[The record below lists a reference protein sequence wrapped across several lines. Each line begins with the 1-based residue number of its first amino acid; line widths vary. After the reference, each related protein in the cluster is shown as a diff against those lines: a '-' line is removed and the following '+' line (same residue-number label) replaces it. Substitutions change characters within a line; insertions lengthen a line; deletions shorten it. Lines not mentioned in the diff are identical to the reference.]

1 MSVTN
6 IITRIDLERMSVKQ
20 PENKENTI
28 SRIVNDFKY
37 CIIHANAKGE
47 KSTELLITDNRPE
60 IESKVIEKLKEI
72 FVDVDITIRTVGL
85 CKMLCF
91 NWEIAPSEK
100 VTTEAYEE
108 SDPESDII
116 KKIAKNIVK
125 KVTMEVADESDDESD
140 EESDDD
146 PLEINL
152 HIVVSN
158 SRMEMVQV
166 CMMVYIVVI
175 SLVMSVVA
183 LRSQSK
189 VPTLI

>member
-1 MSVTN
+1 
-6 IITRIDLERMSVKQ
+6 
-20 PENKENTI
+20 
-28 SRIVNDFKY
+28 
-37 CIIHANAKGE
+37 
-47 KSTELLITDNRPE
+47 
-60 IESKVIEKLKEI
+60 
-72 FVDVDITIRTVGL
+72 
-85 CKMLCF
+85 MLCF

>member
-1 MSVTN
+1 MSVT
-6 IITRIDLERMSVKQ
+6 ITRADLERMNATQ

-37 CIIHANAKGE
+37 CIINANAKGE
-47 KSTELLITDNRPE
+47 KSIELLITDNRPE

-72 FVDVDITIRTVGL
+72 FVDVDITITIIGL

-91 NWEIAPSEK
+91 NWEIAQSEK
-100 VTTEAYEE
+100 VTEKVTADAYEE
-108 SDPESDII
+108 YDQ
-116 KKIAKNIVK
+116 KIAMDVNEDSDEDSD
-125 KVTMEVADESDDESD
+125 MESDDPLEINLH
-140 EESDDD
+140 D

-175 SLVMSVVA
+175 SLVMSIVA

-189 VPTLI
+189 T